1 MSFNVFISYSTKDI
15 EKIIPHLERFRTID
29 GVKTFFADES
39 LIPGSKISNEIT
51 KAIKECDVF
60 LLFNSSSAKKS
71 NYVQQEIG
79 IAIANN
85 KNIIPI
91 VLDVSKPEA
100 MLMGVNYL
108 DLSDKKKYDAEIK
121 RLHNFIISKVEKK
134 KQDQAVLVLALLIL
148 ALLMLK
154 D

>member
-15 EKIIPHLERFRTID
+15 KKIIPHLERFKTID

-39 LIPGSKISNEIT
+39 LIPGSEISNEIT

-60 LLFNSSSAKKS
+60 LVFYSSSAKKS
-71 NYVQQEIG
+71 NYLQQEIG
-79 IAIANN
+79 IAKANN
-85 KNIIPI
+85 KTIIPI
-91 VLDVSKPEA
+91 VLDGSKPEA

-108 DLSDKKKYDAEIK
+108 DLSDKKKYNAEIK
-121 RLHNFIISKVEKK
+121 RLHNFITSKVKRK
-134 KQDQAVLVLALLIL
+134 KQDQAILVLALLTL

-154 D
+154 E